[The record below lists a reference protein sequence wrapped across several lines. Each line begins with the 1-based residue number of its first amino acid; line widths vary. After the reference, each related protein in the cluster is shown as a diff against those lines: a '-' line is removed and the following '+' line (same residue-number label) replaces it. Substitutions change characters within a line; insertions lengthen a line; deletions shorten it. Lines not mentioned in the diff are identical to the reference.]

1 MPVTIGDT
9 DKKNENQLIGVLV
22 LIGIMGLLMFI
33 LFKAVKRKK

>member
-1 MPVTIGDT
+1 VPVTIGDT
-9 DKKNENQLIGVLV
+9 DKKNENQLTGVLV